1 MTSAQERKAHD
12 RQTRR
17 RSIQSAARTVF
28 AERGYAGSSIEQI
41 ARASQLS
48 VGAIY
53 LYFRSKED
61 LYASLI
67 EDALTVF
74 DAEFT
79 QLRSSTEVALR
90 LPKTWAALL
99 SWASRDA
106 EGPRVLRL
114 LAQPSVRAHLSDDV
128 AATAALQLGKLQ
140 QHFAAVIAD
149 GNAAGIYRDA
159 QPAVFA
165 TLVWSLFLGV
175 LDSVQIDQNLAQG
188 GTDLLSE
195 RGGHALLALEAAL
208 GLPRAATRVVA

>member
-1 MTSAQERKAHD
+1 MTSAQERKAHE

-17 RSIQSAARTVF
+17 RSIQTAARTVF

-79 QLRSSTEVALR
+79 QLRSATAVALR

-114 LAQPSVRAHLSDDV
+114 LAQPNVRAHLSDDV
-128 AATAALQLGKLQ
+128 AATAARQLGKLQ

-159 QPAVFA
+159 HPAVFA

-188 GTDLLSE
+188 SAELLSE
-195 RGGHALLALEAAL
+195 RGGHALQALEAAL